1 MNTGEN
7 NWKSFINQDAL
18 IFCTQKKELNIN
30 YLIERLNQ
38 DQLIYKFELTKDHWG
53 SVCSV
58 SAILCIFYS
67 NTL

>member
-38 DQLIYKFELTKDHWG
+38 DQLI
-53 SVCSV
+53 
-58 SAILCIFYS
+58 
-67 NTL
+67 